1 MCLASVLLLCCSA
14 ASGIMGYIEF
24 SLFNP
29 IAELAMKKNL
39 ADARR
44 FLRFIVLRFSQD
56 RCAQMAASLT
66 FTTLLSLVP
75 LITIAL
81 TLFSA
86 FPVFSDFAD
95 NIKHFLLA
103 NMMPETGG
111 KMISRYVEQFAESA
125 TRLTAMGIVF
135 LALTAMLLMVTIDNA
150 FNTIW
155 RVTRQRTV
163 LQRVLTYW
171 AVLTLAPLLVGGS
184 LSLTSWL
191 VGLSVGYA
199 RQIPEIGVVMLKVV
213 PVLLTTLA
221 FSLLFRVVPNR
232 YVPLRHAVSGG
243 VVAAVA
249 FESMNRAFGLYIA
262 HFATYKLVYGAFAS
276 IPIFLLWIYL
286 SWLTILLGA
295 LIAAS
300 LPHWRTEYTRAP
312 GPAAQLYIAL
322 RILKIMGQA
331 MHSGEVQNTYA
342 LSRKLHIGFD
352 VLEVIME
359 MLAQANMVRKLSG
372 NGWAMIRDAQHI
384 QASELYRLFVFD
396 PSRLEAQ
403 QDDVE
408 IRAWLNQ
415 MQHNAAGAAAISL
428 YDLYNTRDERAG

>member
-1 MCLASVLLLCCSA
+1 
-14 ASGIMGYIEF
+14 
-24 SLFNP
+24 
-29 IAELAMKKNL
+29 MKKNWV
-39 ADARR
+39 DTWH
-44 FLRFIVLRFSQD
+44 FLRFIALRFRQD

-95 NIKHFLLA
+95 NIKHFLLT
-103 NMMPETGG
+103 NMMPETGA

-135 LALTAMLLMVTIDNA
+135 LGLTAMLLMVTIDNA

-184 LSLTSWL
+184 LTLTSWL

-199 RQIPEIGVVMLKVV
+199 KQIPEFGVVMLKVV

-232 YVPLRHAVSGG
+232 YVPLRHAIIGG

-249 FESMNRAFGLYIA
+249 FESMNRGFAMYISN
-262 HFATYKLVYGAFAS
+262 FATYKLVYGAFAS

-286 SWLTILLGA
+286 SWFTILLGA
-295 LIAAS
+295 LIAATLS
-300 LPHWRTEYTRAP
+300 YWRSYPARVLN
-312 GPAAQLYIAL
+312 PAAQLYHAL
-322 RILKIMGQA
+322 RILKIMGHA
-331 MHSGEVQNTYA
+331 MHSGEVPTSYA
-342 LSRKLHIGFD
+342 LSEKLRIGFD
-352 VLEVIME
+352 ALDAIME
-359 MLAQANMVRKLSG
+359 KLAQANMVRKLSG
-372 NGWAMIRDAQHI
+372 NGWAMIRDAEHI
-384 QASELYRLFVFD
+384 QVSELYRSFVFD
-396 PSRLEAQ
+396 PSSLEVQ
-403 QDDVE
+403 QDDAE
-408 IRAWLNQ
+408 IRAWLNH
-415 MQHNAAGAAAISL
+415 MQRSAAEAAGLSLRELYKTQGGRAA
-428 YDLYNTRDERAG
+428 

>member
-1 MCLASVLLLCCSA
+1 MLYLGIRYHVGIVFHLNNSTIESV
-14 ASGIMGYIEF
+14 
-24 SLFNP
+24 
-29 IAELAMKKNL
+29 MKKSW
-39 ADARR
+39 ADIRDFLHLIA
-44 FLRFIVLRFSQD
+44 LRFRQD

-86 FPVFSDFAD
+86 FPVFSDFSN
-95 NIKHFLLA
+95 NIKHFIVT

-125 TRLTAMGIVF
+125 TRLTAVGIVF
-135 LALTAMLLMVTIDNA
+135 LGMTAMLMMVTIDNA

-155 RVTRQRTV
+155 RVTRQRTI

-184 LSLTSWL
+184 LTLTSWL
-191 VGLSVGYA
+191 VGMSVGYA
-199 RQIPEIGVVMLKVV
+199 KQIPEFGIVLLKVV
-213 PVLLTTLA
+213 PVLLTTVA

-232 YVPLRHAVSGG
+232 FVPLRHAIIGG

-286 SWLTILLGA
+286 SWFTILLGA
-295 LIAAS
+295 LISAS
-300 LPHWRTEYTRAP
+300 LSHWHSGHNRAP
-312 GPAAQLYIAL
+312 GPAAQLYQAM

-331 MHSGEVQNTYA
+331 MRSGEVQTTHD
-342 LSRKLHIGFD
+342 LSKKLRIGFD
-352 VLEVIME
+352 ALENIME
-359 MLAQANMVRKLSG
+359 MLAQVNMVRRLSG

-384 QASELYRLFVFD
+384 QAYELYRLFVFD
-396 PSRLEAQ
+396 PSRLEILQEDA
-403 QDDVE
+403 E
-408 IRAWLNQ
+408 IQAWLSQ
-415 MQHNAAGAAAISL
+415 MQHNAAETAALSL
-428 YDLYNTRDERAG
+428 HDIIHAQDSQVR